1 MKEKINAS
9 TYTRQ
14 GAAGGSQGATGGR
27 VACIGLYGLLSYEVA
42 RRTRELGIRM
52 ALGAQRLELMRLV
65 VRRGLLL
72 ALAGTVIGI
81 GAATAVTR
89 LMASMLYSVNPYDP
103 ATFAGVG
110 ILLVLVALA
119 ASSVPAG
126 RAMRIDPIVALRD
139 E

>member
-1 MKEKINAS
+1 
-9 TYTRQ
+9 
-14 GAAGGSQGATGGR
+14 
-27 VACIGLYGLLSYEVA
+27 
-42 RRTRELGIRM
+42 
-52 ALGAQRLELMRLV
+52 
-65 VRRGLLL
+65 
-72 ALAGTVIGI
+72 
-81 GAATAVTR
+81 
-89 LMASMLYSVNPYDP
+89 MASMLYSVNPYDP